1 MNEWRQ
7 TTIVVCTII
16 VGAIAFATLMH
27 FDHTA
32 FRADM
37 RAGHAALRAD
47 MRAGHAALR
56 EEMGADHASMRAGHA
71 EIRALLSSI
80 DRRIARIEGHL
91 FGIEIPQDTENGE

>member
-37 RAGHAALRAD
+37 RAGHAALR
-47 MRAGHAALR
+47 

-71 EIRALLSSI
+71 EIHALLSSI